1 MIATHEV
8 TKRCIKFAALPQAL
22 GSNFLCVSP
31 PSHPNAIKMN
41 GRLDG
46 CLIVSCCEDSPE
58 ELIKEIVHSELPE
71 PAQVADDTKAF
82 PWPIETKYYTATIY
96 LHSTSAPVSRYD
108 DSAENIHGLIVLFD
122 PGQKES
128 LDSAAK
134 WIEKCSC
141 EVVLLVCGRCPAN
154 NEADGMSRQQVLEW
168 CIDRGCELIET
179 RPNEDDDE
187 EDATGVKRIVEALH
201 AHPWP
206 NLEMKDSTR
215 PGGTRERLTARG
227 GSDGSQAELM
237 TAQRELELFSEAM
250 ADGDDMSFEE
260 LFAKFQDMKGGSAWK
275 TFCLKANVRYS
286 SSRSQ

>member
-1 MIATHEV
+1 
-8 TKRCIKFAALPQAL
+8 
-22 GSNFLCVSP
+22 
-31 PSHPNAIKMN
+31 
-41 GRLDG
+41 
-46 CLIVSCCEDSPE
+46 
-58 ELIKEIVHSELPE
+58 

-96 LHSTSAPVSRYD
+96 LHSTTAPVSRYD

-128 LDSAAK
+128 LDLAAK

-141 EVVLLVCGRCPAN
+141 EVVLLVCGRCPAD

-179 RPNEDDDE
+179 RPSEDDDE

-215 PGGTRERLTARG
+215 PGGMRERSTARA

-260 LFAKFQDMKGGSAWK
+260 LFAKFQDMKVEADKLSGEERKKFAEKVG
-275 TFCLKANVRYS
+275 TQF
-286 SSRSQ
+286 SSRFFYDQSLLNFPARIHVRPNLEQWRNIPSETPVYFGHPIRQARPTIITLFYILTKAECSSTVSWIAPA